1 MLPGN
6 LPLISA
12 DAMLWQG
19 LPTLPPERTE
29 GLLSSTPT
37 LTNQSRSG
45 PHRWGPSQQ
54 RANARRKKTASA
66 PLGLQVPCGRDCR
79 AGSHASGSRRAQFR
93 FARGEGWVARI
104 CGSDP
109 RLPTQGKH
117 CHSRDAISLHGSHA
131 FRRPTV
137 KDDGGGQEA
146 SPNNRDDDGGVR
158 RPRRTT
164 GTTTA
169 GSGGLAEQ
177 PEDGG
182 VRPSPNEA
190 GLRQPLVFIH
200 GHPLELVERNSVE
213 SLTGYDSSGH
223 RFPPFQDTTGSCE
236 KNSLPLSSTRMKA
249 GKSTTSIL

>member
-1 MLPGN
+1 MKTG
-6 LPLISA
+6 S
-12 DAMLWQG
+12 Q
-19 LPTLPPERTE
+19 
-29 GLLSSTPT
+29 STT
-37 LTNQSRSG
+37 VKCRRNKLRHRRS
-45 PHRWGPSQQ
+45 
-54 RANARRKKTASA
+54 
-66 PLGLQVPCGRDCR
+66 CD
-79 AGSHASGSRRAQFR
+79 
-93 FARGEGWVARI
+93 
-104 CGSDP
+104 
-109 RLPTQGKH
+109 
-117 CHSRDAISLHGSHA
+117 SLDGSHA
-131 FRRPTV
+131 FRDSTSDDRRGQETLAEQS
-137 KDDGGGQEA
+137 DDGEVSRP
-146 SPNNRDDDGGVR
+146 SPNHLRYGSRSSPDLPARSRTSIPGHLADVVTRTGRVRPPNLTMPDPRPRRLKENTVIAGMRYRSMEATRSGDLRSRTTAGVR

-169 GSGGLAEQ
+169 GSGGFAEQ

-190 GLRQPLVFIH
+190 GLRQPLVLIH

>member
-37 LTNQSRSG
+37 LTSQSRSG

-117 CHSRDAISLHGSHA
+117 CHSRNAISLHGSQRSGDLRSRTTA
-131 FRRPTV
+131 
-137 KDDGGGQEA
+137 
-146 SPNNRDDDGGVR
+146 GVR

-169 GSGGLAEQ
+169 GSGGFAEQ

-190 GLRQPLVFIH
+190 GLRQPLVLIH

>member
-12 DAMLWQG
+12 DAMLWHG

-66 PLGLQVPCGRDCR
+66 PLGLQVPAAGIVVQVVTLLDPEGLSFDLLGVKGGLPESAVPIHACR
-79 AGSHASGSRRAQFR
+79 LKENTVIAGMRYRSMEATRSGDLRSRTTA
-93 FARGEGWVARI
+93 
-104 CGSDP
+104 
-109 RLPTQGKH
+109 
-117 CHSRDAISLHGSHA
+117 
-131 FRRPTV
+131 
-137 KDDGGGQEA
+137 
-146 SPNNRDDDGGVR
+146 GVR

-169 GSGGLAEQ
+169 GSGGFAEQ